1 VLVRER
7 FRVKS
12 PGQVSGLSV
21 ALPGD
26 TTRAGGPVWY
36 GGGKLAAD
44 LSWPKLRQRWTPT
57 RAAPGRPH
65 RNLTAEER
73 NAVWDHAARAAA
85 DAAAQIRNLAWTDP
99 AAGAD
104 AAWAASG
111 TRHVAASLSVI
122 GATDRSPVRQA
133 NADSSRAM
141 QAVAGSP
148 GCPGTGTGSRGR
160 G

>member
-65 RNLTAEER
+65 RNLAAEER

-85 DAAAQIRNLAWTDP
+85 DAARRSATWPGLTRLP
-99 AAGAD
+99 AP
-104 AAWAASG
+104 
-111 TRHVAASLSVI
+111 T
-122 GATDRSPVRQA
+122 P
-133 NADSSRAM
+133 
-141 QAVAGSP
+141 P
-148 GCPGTGTGSRGR
+148 GPPPAPGTWPPP
-160 G
+160 